1 MTQDNKE
8 EYVELYVDWILNK
21 SIEKQ
26 FNNFKRGF
34 FKVID
39 ADITKLFTFDEL
51 VLILTGKEELDF
63 KELRANTVYDQGY
76 TDESD

>member
-1 MTQDNKE
+1 MRRVFNIYLWFVQPGGETLPVTQDNKE

-39 ADITKLFTFDEL
+39 ADITK
-51 VLILTGKEELDF
+51 VTGRVDKKIFIVDF
-63 KELRANTVYDQGY
+63 L
-76 TDESD
+76 

>member
-1 MTQDNKE
+1 VCVWFVQPGGETLPVTQGNKE
-8 EYVELYVDWILNK
+8 EYVELYVNWILNK

-39 ADITKLFTFDEL
+39 ADITK
-51 VLILTGKEELDF
+51 VR
-63 KELRANTVYDQGY
+63 RA
-76 TDESD
+76 